1 MHRVYSPLLPES
13 SRMGTLPK
21 TTDPELRARAVRLV
35 DDHLGEYPAAA
46 IAASEQFGRVGAS
59 MDRGSR
65 LSPENVPASH
75 DPGV

>member
-1 MHRVYSPLLPES
+1 M
-13 SRMGTLPK
+13 PK
-21 TTDPELRARAVRLV
+21 KIDPELRARAVRLV